1 MTTSRTGRTTNLAAS
16 LESPS
21 SLHNPSQSLAFAIR
35 LKVNRAPR
43 DRVGP
48 MEGARDDEVLPV
60 LWQDNYFSLLPG
72 ETREVSVTYNTRDL
86 GGSLSVVVVEGWNVK
101 SKVFQP

>member
-1 MTTSRTGRTTNLAAS
+1 
-16 LESPS
+16 
-21 SLHNPSQSLAFAIR
+21 
-35 LKVNRAPR
+35 
-43 DRVGP
+43 